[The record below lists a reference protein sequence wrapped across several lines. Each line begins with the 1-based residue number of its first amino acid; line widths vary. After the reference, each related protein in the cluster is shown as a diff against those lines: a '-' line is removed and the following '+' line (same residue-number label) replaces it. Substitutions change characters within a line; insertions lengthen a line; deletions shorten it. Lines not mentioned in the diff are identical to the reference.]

1 MKRDS
6 NIASSVPVHLEDRV
20 SADKRDCKEVDS
32 EVRRKPN
39 KSEISGIQ

>member
-20 SADKRDCKEVDS
+20 SIEKRDRKEVDS
-32 EVRRKPN
+32 EVRRKSN